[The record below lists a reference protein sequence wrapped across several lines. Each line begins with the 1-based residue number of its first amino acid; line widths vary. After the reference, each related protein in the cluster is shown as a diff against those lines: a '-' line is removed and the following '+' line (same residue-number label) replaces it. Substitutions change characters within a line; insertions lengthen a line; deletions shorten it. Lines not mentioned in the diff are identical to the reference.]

1 MAYQLSGRR
10 EEVDGEGKLQPKI
23 DIRQWCMFGKHPN
36 CTSRVQ
42 PSACFGFFLV
52 FSTCIRFRVNKE
64 IWNPPKEDW
73 MW

>member
-1 MAYQLSGRR
+1 MGWAEPADRRSEMAYQLSGRR

-42 PSACFGFFLV
+42 PSACLDFFPCFFKV
-52 FSTCIRFRVNKE
+52 YPFQSE
-64 IWNPPKEDW
+64 
-73 MW
+73 